1 VDEFS
6 KRAEG
11 NADYFGLDEE
21 MLRAMG

>member
-11 NADYFGLDEE
+11 NADFFGLDEE